1 MYKMSNG
8 NLNIKINFKEI
19 KTVNSADVILWII
32 MYNLYC
38 LLEAEFNVS

>member
-8 NLNIKINFKEI
+8 NLNIKNKFQR
-19 KTVNSADVILWII
+19 VNSRCNI
-32 MYNLYC
+32 MDYNVHNLYC

>member
-8 NLNIKINFKEI
+8 NLNIKNKFQ
-19 KTVNSADVILWII
+19 KTVNSRCNI
-32 MYNLYC
+32 MDYNVHNLYC